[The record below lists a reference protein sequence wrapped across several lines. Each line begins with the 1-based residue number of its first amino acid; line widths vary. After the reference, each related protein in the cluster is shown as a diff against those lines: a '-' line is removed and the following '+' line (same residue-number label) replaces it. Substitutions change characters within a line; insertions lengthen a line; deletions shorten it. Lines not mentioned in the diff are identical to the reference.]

1 MRISQGLWN
10 VIKREVRLLTS
21 RPIYLVGMTLVP
33 LLMAVFFVS
42 LLGEGLPKKVPAAV
56 VDLDHSQISRQLTRS
71 LDAMELINI
80 TQRENSYNEAIAAV
94 QRGEVFGF
102 FVIPEDFEREAVAG
116 RAPTLT
122 FYSNLTFYVPGTLV
136 FKGFKTMAVTTSGR
150 LVQTDLVAKGAP
162 SQIAETILQPMTVQ
176 NHPLNNPW
184 LNYSYY
190 LSTSFL
196 PGLLELMIFL
206 MTVYAVAHELKTGKS
221 AEWLRTANGDI
232 WTAIIGKLAPQTLIF
247 TVIGFGMNALMF
259 GWLHFPMNGSMAD
272 LLLGMFLFVIACQ
285 SFAVFVCSVLPNL
298 RLALSICSLTGIL
311 AFSIAA
317 FSFPEQAMYGGIAI
331 FSYILPVR
339 WYFLIYIDQ
348 ALNGI
353 PLYFSRLYYVA
364 LLVFPILAA
373 LAAPLL
379 RRAVR
384 KPVYVP

>member
-1 MRISQGLWN
+1 MKFAPGLWN
-10 VIKREVRLLTS
+10 VIKREMRLLTS
-21 RPIYLVGMTLVP
+21 RPLYLAGIILVP
-33 LLMAVFFVS
+33 LLMSLFFVS

-56 VDLDHSQISRQLTRS
+56 VDLDHSQMSRQLTRS
-71 LDAMELINI
+71 LNAMELIDI
-80 TQRENSYNEAIAAV
+80 TQHENSYNEAIAAV

-102 FVIPEDFEREAVAG
+102 FVIPEDFERDAVGG

-150 LVQTDLVAKGAP
+150 LVQTDLVSKGTPTGVA
-162 SQIAETILQPMTVQ
+162 STILQPMTLQ
-176 NHPLNNPW
+176 THPLNNPW

-206 MTVYAVAHELKTGKS
+206 MTVYAIAHELKTGTS
-221 AEWLRTANGDI
+221 VQWLRTAHGDI
-232 WTAIIGKLAPQTLIF
+232 WTALAGKLAPQTLMF
-247 TVIGFGMNALMF
+247 TIIGFGMNSLLF
-259 GWLHFPMNGSMAD
+259 DWLHFPMNGNFGN

-285 SFAVFVCSVLPNL
+285 GFAVFVCSVLPNL
-298 RLALSICSLTGIL
+298 RLALSVCSLSGIL

-317 FSFPEQAMYGGIAI
+317 FSFPVQSMYGGIAI

-353 PLYFSRLYYVA
+353 PIYFSRTCYAA
-364 LLVFPILAA
+364 LLVFPLLATI
-373 LAAPLL
+373 AAPLL
-379 RRAVR
+379 RRAAR